1 MSINFLE
8 AGSWIGKSLAE
19 TKDLIYTDAAILPYR
34 SVDIKEVFG
43 RLRTGGRN
51 AARQAA
57 KSGGAADD
65 GDRMERKQKKTLL
78 ILSTLKNSSTALTSA
93 RMARE
98 LLLLGHDISE
108 RTVRLYLQAMAAD
121 GLVESAGRRGS
132 RITENGLSELKSSN
146 IIQRVGLLSARIDEM
161 TYRMNFDLNTTSGT
175 VVVNMTIVK
184 PQQLADNIEAVS
196 RVYADGYAMGELLTF
211 LEPGESLAHVTVP
224 EGMIGIGTVCSVTL
238 NGVLLKHGIPT
249 ASRFGGLLE
258 LQNRKPVRF
267 AEIIMYDGTSIDPL
281 EIFIRSG
288 MTNYLGATQ
297 TGNGLIG
304 ASFREFPGESR
315 DVVEQLAVKL
325 KRIGL
330 GGFLAIGLPGQTLL
344 DIPVSEGR
352 VGAIVIG
359 GLNPVSILEEKG
371 IRAPSRALAGLTD
384 FSRLFRYQEMESRLQ
399 PFL

>member
-1 MSINFLE
+1 
-8 AGSWIGKSLAE
+8 
-19 TKDLIYTDAAILPYR
+19 
-34 SVDIKEVFG
+34 
-43 RLRTGGRN
+43 
-51 AARQAA
+51 
-57 KSGGAADD
+57 
-65 GDRMERKQKKTLL
+65 MERKQKKTLL
-78 ILSTLKNSSTALTSA
+78 ILSMLKNTGKPLTSA
-93 RMARE
+93 GIARE
-98 LLLLGHDISE
+98 LMLLGHEISE
-108 RTVRLYLQAMAAD
+108 RTVRLYLQGMETD
-121 GLVESAGRRGS
+121 GLVRKADRRGHQ
-132 RITENGLSELKSSN
+132 ITDNGLGEINSAN

-175 VVVNMTIVK
+175 VVINMTIVK
-184 PQQLADNIEAVS
+184 PEQLADNMDS
-196 RVYADGYAMGELLTF
+196 MSKVYRDGYAMGELLTF
-211 LEPGESLAHVTVP
+211 LEPGETLANVTVP

-249 ASRFGGLLE
+249 SSRFGGLLE

-288 MTNYLGATQ
+288 MTNYLGATRS
-297 TGNGLIG
+297 GNGRIG
-304 ASFREFPGESR
+304 ASFREFPAESR
-315 DVVEQLAVKL
+315 DVVEQLAGKL

-330 GGFLAIGLPGQTLL
+330 GGVLAIGRPGQTLM

-371 IRAPSRALAGLTD
+371 IRAYSRALAGLMD
-384 FSRLFRYQEMESRLQ
+384 FSRLFRYHEMESRLR